1 MPDILDQDYQQPIQA
16 SDIPK
21 VEPVVSA
28 EPPVVD
34 VQAPVVDKYNG
45 PTLSAE
51 EYSDYLDV
59 RSQYSKEDQS
69 KLERMHDHHEWDA
82 NDFRYTLKKKN
93 LAPEQRIQYQ
103 TELNKRESM
112 EHISE
117 LFLDPSK
124 LVRDLP
130 KHMQDSFA
138 IGYDHSEG
146 PSEDMMKQI
155 NQIYLSNVLG
165 KPLNEVAK
173 DWDAIKASFYTYKGE
188 KDLTFD
194 VTSEQAA
201 FNWNKDT
208 LHPDTLSSTEAIG
221 VGMSKIRSNWNADDE
236 QKALDELSY
245 NESLLAITNPELV
258 NIDKILEAE
267 SNISNTPRMSNDG
280 DNWLTGAWYSAVT
293 MGSRFGSSWYESKEE
308 AFIGAGV
315 GATTA
320 LIAGQLGPQA
330 ATPEEIVT
338 VPAGAAIGF
347 TKGFGIGQF
356 NFWRKQG
363 TGAIFREAVKKGVNV
378 ETASGWA
385 QVGGVLYAAAE
396 KIGGLNKMPLVD
408 KVLKAKAVKI
418 YRTRGITETAAAIG
432 KHVSIQTLK
441 EIGEEGL
448 QKGIQTATVET
459 ALYDDGKIS
468 DEEYIEALLLKVPE
482 DSILEMYNVVKDG
495 GIFFFGALS
504 TSSINLEK
512 RALTP
517 AEQAKEDAKYK
528 GMVKSHRKEV
538 DERVSES
545 SKDTSKK
552 EGEVDNAVNDKL
564 SQSLLRY
571 MDENLSAQESQ
582 DLNRKLVETMGL
594 LDSSNMTKEQ
604 LMAESEMDEKSSE
617 TSMRKKIIANRAK
630 FILPTA
636 ATANFQ
642 NFVSAVVPE
651 NIAVT
656 HESAS
661 IEFGEQIELIQ
672 QKVEANIKLT
682 DKEQGMLDIH
692 EEKYVEDIGYG
703 EGLVESVLELET
715 DTVVEASVQRGIDVG
730 TLTEAEVEQWI
741 ADKKADPQAMK
752 LARYIAQNSDAK
764 ILFTGKEFTYQN
776 AIDEGLITEEQ
787 ARRKLIESGKMSEG
801 ADPHDIALNKALIAG
816 YNENNVVYIS
826 SLGDVTTVIEEVSEV
841 YVKSRMKSDSDFVKE
856 LESFYNEYAKANP
869 EFNKDTSMVEFFS
882 DRAIEY
888 TMGTDVGFDG
898 ASDTMISILDSIKA
912 LFDLIVQ
919 RALTLN
925 RMIGEGKVSKEMQTA
940 LREAGM
946 PLFKTDKDVKAKSKE
961 DVRQKKVSEVSN
973 VNIEEAEFS
982 ETEDELLDDYL
993 AFLDEEENQHLKKVE
1008 IAEVDFQTEIP
1019 DFQTIFSKSDEIES
1033 TERAKLISDAKL
1045 TRSIQLTE
1053 DLANVEGDNTKSLK
1067 ILSDFAQK
1075 WLKHDD
1081 NFGSYDGVLGRFEQ
1095 NYTKTQSIPQSLAKT
1110 KEAILSRIA
1119 TKERK
1124 EAQARISKKLNKAL
1138 NETKKAKGR
1147 AVIRQ
1152 DAKGNDK
1159 EILVSPE
1166 YFEELE
1172 KIKAIRE
1179 MTQEAVDL
1187 ALQNAI
1193 DESDIEQVHRIERWK
1208 TQKQDAGASFI
1219 AEQILDDMMEAGK
1232 VDYMKTISTDKKFDE
1247 AFKQL
1252 ALNEITGGKD
1262 RLKTQVEAK
1271 NLDMTKEQRDKY
1283 DSIENPQKKAR
1294 YLSSLM
1300 KAKKLNWY
1308 KKINLEAQTL
1318 SSLMDMIS
1326 QDPSKGMMEGELV
1339 NWIELLTQNA
1349 DDKKD
1354 VVIEDMH
1361 DQLKDGLK
1369 RFLSETEEGLNTLS
1383 EQQLDTGIIIRD
1395 VEAQISYLDAITLL
1409 MYSENEHSKAAL
1421 KNTGI
1426 GAIELK
1432 QIEDFVN
1439 RYAENHLDEE
1449 KKNNVKEFI
1458 KWTFDLTSA
1467 NNASVNEMHKKL
1479 YGVPMTFEENY
1490 LPLVIKYSS
1499 EMDKPENRSTNV
1511 VSAWHSIKTDRVN
1524 HEREIDLEGINLLHV
1539 LTNHIEDTA
1548 NFLAKAQAG
1557 AQLRKVLTDV
1567 DIQAAIAQEFG
1578 QEFNT
1583 TIKNRITSWEIGEQR
1598 RNNNLGSLDK
1608 LLRNYTRARIWGKT
1622 GNFVK
1627 QLTSA
1632 MAYTIEMPFDEW
1644 AKRSFV
1650 ADVSEYKTRFDTLK
1664 RLSPFLRERL
1674 NKGAG
1679 SALRT
1684 ALETNSLYNVLEGES
1699 VENKIVRMGMIFTQF
1714 GDIGAIVLGGWAVFE
1729 YKKEQYL
1736 AEGKSPQAAENAAIL
1751 DFERFTARTQQSG
1764 KAKDISNI
1772 QENTSPLIKLFV
1784 MFQNSQFAYWRT
1796 INAAVRALQ
1805 SGKAD
1810 KKKAAKALLIT
1821 GLILPLAF
1829 GTATIGNKALWMALT
1844 GFGINDDEEELL
1856 KRMALGLL
1864 MSPVSGLPSVLGS
1877 TAAATVAAF
1886 TPLEAPFAGVTPIID
1901 DIASWSRA
1909 PASIKTA
1916 ADILGVVSGLNFKEV
1931 TSVGQDIY
1939 KGIKE

>member
-1 MPDILDQDYQQPIQA
+1 
-16 SDIPK
+16 
-21 VEPVVSA
+21 
-28 EPPVVD
+28 
-34 VQAPVVDKYNG
+34 
-45 PTLSAE
+45 
-51 EYSDYLDV
+51 
-59 RSQYSKEDQS
+59 
-69 KLERMHDHHEWDA
+69 
-82 NDFRYTLKKKN
+82 
-93 LAPEQRIQYQ
+93 
-103 TELNKRESM
+103 
-112 EHISE
+112 
-117 LFLDPSK
+117 
-124 LVRDLP
+124 
-130 KHMQDSFA
+130 
-138 IGYDHSEG
+138 
-146 PSEDMMKQI
+146 
-155 NQIYLSNVLG
+155 
-165 KPLNEVAK
+165 
-173 DWDAIKASFYTYKGE
+173 
-188 KDLTFD
+188 
-194 VTSEQAA
+194 
-201 FNWNKDT
+201 
-208 LHPDTLSSTEAIG
+208 
-221 VGMSKIRSNWNADDE
+221 
-236 QKALDELSY
+236 
-245 NESLLAITNPELV
+245 
-258 NIDKILEAE
+258 
-267 SNISNTPRMSNDG
+267 
-280 DNWLTGAWYSAVT
+280 
-293 MGSRFGSSWYESKEE
+293 
-308 AFIGAGV
+308 
-315 GATTA
+315 
-320 LIAGQLGPQA
+320 
-330 ATPEEIVT
+330 
-338 VPAGAAIGF
+338 
-347 TKGFGIGQF
+347 
-356 NFWRKQG
+356 
-363 TGAIFREAVKKGVNV
+363 
-378 ETASGWA
+378 
-385 QVGGVLYAAAE
+385 
-396 KIGGLNKMPLVD
+396 
-408 KVLKAKAVKI
+408 
-418 YRTRGITETAAAIG
+418 
-432 KHVSIQTLK
+432 
-441 EIGEEGL
+441 
-448 QKGIQTATVET
+448 
-459 ALYDDGKIS
+459 
-468 DEEYIEALLLKVPE
+468 
-482 DSILEMYNVVKDG
+482 
-495 GIFFFGALS
+495 
-504 TSSINLEK
+504 
-512 RALTP
+512 
-517 AEQAKEDAKYK
+517 
-528 GMVKSHRKEV
+528 MVKSHRKEV
-538 DERVSES
+538 DERVSKS
-545 SKDTSKK
+545 SKKADKKEEPSNFRSGTNEDFSQIGTQLSLFEQAKFDITRDTLYDKIEEYRSNTKLVQSVMKEQDIDEDGAIALLLIKFIQQKTKNAEFKLGKNEGDLSLKQPGKDQIHRMVGKINMVGDESNLPDISKE

-617 TSMRKKIIANRAK
+617 TSMRKKIISNRAK

-692 EEKYVEDIGYG
+692 EEKYVEGIGYG

-715 DTVVEASVQRGIDVG
+715 DTVVEASAQRGIDVG

-776 AIDEGLITEEQ
+776 AVDEGMITEEQ
-787 ARRKLIESGKMSEG
+787 AYQKLVESGKVSEG
-801 ADPHDIALNKALIAG
+801 MDAHDVSLNNALIAG
-816 YNENNVVYIS
+816 FNMDNVAHIS

-856 LESFYNEYAKANP
+856 LESFYNEYSTANP

-961 DVRQKKVSEVSN
+961 NVRQKKVSEVSN
-973 VNIEEAEFS
+973 VNIEEAELS

-993 AFLDEEENQHLKKVE
+993 AFLDKEENQHLKKVE
-1008 IAEVDFQTEIP
+1008 IAEVDFQTAGIKSKTADKTELNKAIELSNNNTPSQEIFEKTGWFKGHDGKWKYEINDDDISFNEVSINQDELVNLSDLINHKELFNAYP
-1019 DFQTIFSKSDEIES
+1019 SLDKVQVHRSEEHQAAYNSENNVIFIGNNHFDKKGNINATDDFTRTLLHEIQHVVQSIEGFASGTNPLGALMSVQRKLRELNKKESLSESEQGLKDRLELWSSEESLTTMYSAFAGEVEAESTADRFKSSWRQSIVPTEKTGLGVKPSFYIIADPETNDIAWVGSLVDSKESIDTLKTVQEETDFMTDEVMTEALEELDNSFEDGLVSEDIQQPNELELMFSELTFQTIFSQSDEIES

-1232 VDYMKTISTDKKFDE
+1232 VDYMKTVSTDKKFDE

-1439 RYAENHLDEE
+1439 RYAENHLDKE
-1449 KKNNVKEFI
+1449 KRNNVKEFI
-1458 KWTFDLTSA
+1458 KWTFDLTSS
-1467 NNASVNEMHKKL
+1467 NNANVNKIHKKL

-1548 NFLAKAQAG
+1548 NFLSKAQAG

-1632 MAYTIEMPFDEW
+1632 IAYTIEMPFDEW

-1674 NKGAG
+1674 DKGAG

-1714 GDIGAIVLGGWAVFE
+1714 GDIGAIVLGGWSVFE

-1736 AEGKSPQAAENAAIL
+1736 AEGKSPQAAEDAAIL

-1764 KAKDISNI
+1764 KSKDISNI
-1772 QENTSPLIKLFV
+1772 QENISPLIKLFV

-1810 KKKAAKALLIT
+1810 KQKAAKALLIT

-1856 KRMALGLL
+1856 KRMAFGLL
-1864 MSPVSGLPSVLGS
+1864 MSPFSGLPSVLGS
-1877 TAAATVAAF
+1877 TAAATFAAF
-1886 TPLEAPFAGVTPIID
+1886 TPLEAPFVGVTPIID
-1901 DIASWSRA
+1901 DIAAWSRA

-1916 ADILGVVSGLNFKEV
+1916 ADIIGITTGLNFREA
-1931 TSVGQDIY
+1931 TSVIQDIS
-1939 KGIKE
+1939 KGIEE